1 MMFLGTTIHDNI
13 TTMTRHLCT
22 FKLCYKSVYRIE
34 HLGEGEDKIVELCA
48 IEGKGEHC
56 EK

>member
-1 MMFLGTTIHDNI
+1 MFLGTTIHDNI

-22 FKLCYKSVYRIE
+22 FKLCFKSVYRIE